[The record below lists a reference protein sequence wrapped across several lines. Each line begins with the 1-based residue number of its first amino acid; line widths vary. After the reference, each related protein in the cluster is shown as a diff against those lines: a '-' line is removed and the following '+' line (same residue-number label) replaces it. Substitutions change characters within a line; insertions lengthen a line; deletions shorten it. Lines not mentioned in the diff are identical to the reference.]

1 MFGALNTKLL
11 LVVIA
16 LLGSLSGYLAYQN
29 RKLTAIADALT
40 AQNQRLLA
48 IDAQRKAEE
57 KQMLRPRTK
66 QEEQALHGLD
76 GMGDKLKHYT
86 PR

>member
-1 MFGALNTKLL
+1 MLGALNTKLL

-76 GMGDKLKHYT
+76 GMADKLQHYT